1 MKPGKNALC
10 LRIAMHRR
18 RVSGELSSYVHA
30 CMRSVPIDPIRRRS
44 DVAAGERSPSP
55 VPTVS
60 RPTRVESPPF
70 GSCLNSDRFGGQRL
84 RLREGQL

>member
-1 MKPGKNALC
+1 MKPGKDALC

-18 RVSGELSSYVHA
+18 RVSDELNSYFHA
-30 CMRSVPIDPIRRRS
+30 CVRSVLIDPIRRRS

-60 RPTRVESPPF
+60 RPVRVESPLF
-70 GSCLNSDRFGGQRL
+70 GSCLNSDRFGG
-84 RLREGQL
+84 

>member
-1 MKPGKNALC
+1 MKPGKDALC

>member
-30 CMRSVPIDPIRRRS
+30 CVRSVPIDPIRRRS

-60 RPTRVESPPF
+60 RPTRVESP
-70 GSCLNSDRFGGQRL
+70 LELKTLELD
-84 RLREGQL
+84 EGP